1 MVLQEISL
9 TQVCTAAT
17 FQAVSGR
24 RKELLPVAVIAL
36 ALVVCGRFLLPMQ
49 YFVSDQPGFY
59 TISLDKRKISGRKP
73 MHTKLYSTA

>member
-36 ALVVCGRFLLPMQ
+36 APVVCARLLLPMQ
-49 YFVSDQPGFY
+49 CFVSDQPGFY
-59 TISLDKRKISGRKP
+59 TISVDKRKISSRKP